1 MSIDASRRFYEALRL
16 QFVIGAADIERVVAW
31 SRRLLEAEREAGDG
45 GLDPWAAHAARMK
58 RLEQDLDARPRTAPA
73 TPLDRVTAELCRVEA
88 DLWVAGQRGAA
99 VDAALPARRLQLAK
113 QGHDQARAAFEQGAE
128 LEPVYQASIRWLE
141 AARDQDE
148 GGYGKALEAHL
159 DRVHRLHG
167 LARTRATKGGL
178 RRRSDLPTAEL
189 FRWEAE
195 VYLHDARGGEHDRRR
210 KAFLDHW
217 VEQATNAHDLLS
229 TELRQGQADVERVA
243 VGSLRLLDAER
254 ARGPALNA
262 CEAHLSRV
270 QRLEKEL
277 RKLEDAGLGLSLGAV
292 EWFRED
298 AERKV
303 ARARAGP

>member
-1 MSIDASRRFYEALRL
+1 MSVEASRRFYEALRL
-16 QFVIGAADIERVVAW
+16 QFVIGAADLERVVAW
-31 SRRLLEAEREAGDG
+31 SRRLLEAEREAGSSD
-45 GLDPWAAHAARMK
+45 DRAEPWAAHAARMR

-73 TPLDRVTAELCRVEA
+73 TALDRVTAELCRVEA
-88 DLWVAGQRGAA
+88 ELWLAGQRGAA
-99 VDAALPARRLQLAK
+99 VEAGLPARRVALAK
-113 QGHDQARAAFEQGAE
+113 QGHDAARAAFEQGAE
-128 LEPVYQASIRWLE
+128 LEAVYQASIRWLE
-141 AARDQDE
+141 AERDQDE
-148 GGYGKALEAHL
+148 RGYGKALEAHL

-167 LARTRATKGGL
+167 LARRVTL

-217 VEQATNAHDLLS
+217 VEQATNAHDLLGQ
-229 TELRQGQADVERVA
+229 ELRAGQCDVERVA

-254 ARGPALNA
+254 ARGPAPNA

-277 RKLEDAGLGLSLGAV
+277 RRLEDAGLSLGAV

-298 AERKV
+298 AERRV
-303 ARARAGP
+303 ARARA